1 MDTND
6 FTVFLDG
13 EDKNTDEGP
22 ILDESV
28 AEAASCVPSK
38 LDEIIADIEA
48 CRELDN
54 IGIERIVFKYVMAA
68 HYIKGMILDYQ
79 RVQDQRRAAVA
90 SEVAAKAEETGK
102 KLTQAEIDR
111 AISVDEQ
118 FVEAKSVVAAAEL
131 ALTTLDRAIRIFE
144 RIAERA

>member
-6 FTVFLDG
+6 FAEFIDG
-13 EDKNTDEGP
+13 EDKITDEGP
-22 ILDESV
+22 FLDESESV
-28 AEAASCVPSK
+28 TAFCVPSK

-54 IGIERIVFKYVMAA
+54 IGIERIVFKYTMAA
-68 HYIKGMILDYQ
+68 HYIKSMILDYQ

-118 FVEAKSVVAAAEL
+118 FVEAKSVVAAAEIT
-131 ALTTLDRAIRIFE
+131 LTTLDRAIRIFE

>member
-6 FTVFLDG
+6 FAVFIDG
-13 EDKNTDEGP
+13 EDKITDEGP
-22 ILDESV
+22 ILDESESV
-28 AEAASCVPSK
+28 AASCVPSK

-54 IGIERIVFKYVMAA
+54 IGIERIVFKYTMAA

-118 FVEAKSVVAAAEL
+118 FVEAKSAVAAAEL